1 MLPGVFSDYSAPIVR
16 NARAGVRE
24 LAMLRHDMPSPAF
37 ALTAAIRAEP
47 LYVAEF
53 QFFCRCRETIS
64 GRIWRSAWIGAA
76 LSTPPGGVFG
86 L

>member
-24 LAMLRHDMPSPAF
+24 LAMLRHGMPSPAF
-37 ALTAAIRAEP
+37 ALRAAIRAEP

-53 QFFCRCRETIS
+53 QFFCRC
-64 GRIWRSAWIGAA
+64 
-76 LSTPPGGVFG
+76 
-86 L
+86 

>member
-24 LAMLRHDMPSPAF
+24 LAMLRHGMPSPAL
-37 ALTAAIRAEP
+37 ALTATTRVEP

-53 QFFCRCRETIS
+53 QFFCRC
-64 GRIWRSAWIGAA
+64 
-76 LSTPPGGVFG
+76 
-86 L
+86 

>member
-1 MLPGVFSDYSAPIVR
+1 MLPGVFSDYSATIVR

-37 ALTAAIRAEP
+37 ASTAAIRAEP

-53 QFFCRCRETIS
+53 QFFCRC
-64 GRIWRSAWIGAA
+64 
-76 LSTPPGGVFG
+76 
-86 L
+86 